1 MSNETMTAA
10 AHALPADFLEAVADH
25 AEEALR
31 DWLKDHA
38 PATVAEAFDR
48 YNMVRLATG
57 YAREGRLESAT
68 DDSLLEYVSGLAVAV
83 TELGGTWH
91 TPTGP
96 ILHPVDSHTTQE
108 D

>member
-25 AEEALR
+25 AEEALSA
-31 DWLKDHA
+31 WLKGHA
-38 PATVAEAFDR
+38 PANVARAFDL
-48 YNMVRLATG
+48 YNAVRLATG
-57 YAREGRLESAT
+57 YAREGRLETAT
-68 DDSLLEYVSGLAVAV
+68 DDSLLEYVSGLAAAV
-83 TELGGTWH
+83 TELGGNWY

-96 ILHPVDSHTTQE
+96 IVRPADSHTTQK